1 MAINSKTLSS
11 VQSKVTGLTTN
22 ETDFRAGVDDALTQ
36 IDASEVL
43 LSNVD
48 SADLVKLAAVTSTA
62 AELNVLDGITSSTS
76 ELNITDGLTA
86 TTSELNILDGATLTT
101 AELNLLDGVT
111 STTAELNKLDGY
123 TGTYEDLNKI
133 ADVTATAAELNTLDG
148 FTGNTADLNRTV
160 ELDAAGNGTSGQVL
174 TSDGDGTYSWTTPSS
189 FTFVIEDE
197 DGTEVSIDTDEIKFQ
212 GDGMDIDWGAGDGT
226 DGNPYILN
234 IDNADKGSSQNIFK
248 NIAVSGQ
255 TSIQADSNNDTLTIA
270 GGDNITVTTNAGTD
284 TLTISGDV
292 DPPGNGTIRF
302 TGGDVTSTAT
312 FGLNSSNSTDVVLY
326 IGAQKVDT
334 AELKNNSVTPIKM
347 EGLAGDGS
355 AGQILSSN
363 GSLGFEWVS
372 QLGTSR
378 ISDNAITGAK
388 LAHDHRIPS
397 SSSDTY
403 NGNTH
408 DFTFYDA
415 SVGIRWYTA
424 GAEEMRLT
432 DAGDLHV
439 DGNVTAYST
448 TVSDPRLKDD
458 VTIVENA
465 LDKVCQL
472 NGYEF
477 KYKRDGR
484 KSAGIL
490 TTELKKV
497 LPSAVTETKI
507 PWHSENDE
515 MYEIAHY
522 DQMTALFIEAI
533 KDLEAKIQE
542 LESKL

>member
-48 SADLVKLAAVTSTA
+48 SSDLTKLAAVTATA
-62 AELNVLDGITSSTS
+62 AELNVLDGITASTS

-101 AELNLLDGVT
+101 TELNLLDGVT

-160 ELDAAGNGTSGQVL
+160 ELDAAGDGTSGQVL

-255 TSIQADSNNDTLTIA
+255 TTIQADSNNDTLTVV
-270 GGDNITVTTNAGTD
+270 GGNNITVTTNASTD
-284 TLTISGDV
+284 TITITGDV
-292 DPPGNGTIRF
+292 AAPGNGLVQF
-302 TGGDVTSTAT
+302 SGGDVTSSDSFSLNDSSGTTVDLSITAGAVGT
-312 FGLNSSNSTDVVLY
+312 TELAGQAVTTGKIADQAVTGAKIAAGSIADTKLEDNAVITSKINNGAVTSDKINTDAVTNIKIADNAVHAAQLNVSGNGTAGQVLES
-326 IGAQKVDT
+326 D
-334 AELKNNSVTPIKM
+334 
-347 EGLAGDGS
+347 GDGS
-355 AGQILSSN
+355 FSWATPETPFTPSVGSN
-363 GSLGFEWVS
+363 E
-372 QLGTSR
+372 GTSTGTAR
-378 ISDNAITGAK
+378 ITYSHSSTSFTNSPSFTVPSGQVWFVSFNDGVGSNTSNFHFRSSTGTY
-388 LAHDHRIPS
+388 IPRWGFVGPG
-397 SSSDTY
+397 TY
-403 NGNTH
+403 YG
-408 DFTFYDA
+408 
-415 SVGIRWYTA
+415 R
-424 GAEEMRLT
+424 
-432 DAGDLHV
+432 
-439 DGNVTAYST
+439 
-448 TVSDPRLKDD
+448 
-458 VTIVENA
+458 
-465 LDKVCQL
+465 
-472 NGYEF
+472 
-477 KYKRDGR
+477 GR
-484 KSAGIL
+484 KVIVSYGNGDDTDNVYSHYI
-490 TTELKKV
+490 TEIRAWRVK
-497 LPSAVTETKI
+497 
-507 PWHSENDE
+507 
-515 MYEIAHY
+515 
-522 DQMTALFIEAI
+522 
-533 KDLEAKIQE
+533 
-542 LESKL
+542 